1 MGYSERLVKT
11 NRESHRSSRR
21 ANWFWRGVLVS
32 AVANSFLAAAD
43 FTSDDQS
50 VWVDLADTIELPSE
64 SLNDMPRRLT
74 EVELKADGSAESLVS
89 STPLEKPAVHE
100 DVRILKDVSF
110 ETKETTV
117 LPQVVAVP
125 MAKDKNSIAE
135 VPKSFKDASQLSA
148 IQFPSDVPRSEVL
161 RVSRTFHGMVQETLR
176 ESGEILSGRFVGS
189 LAQAE
194 GVTGEKL
201 AELETTLIDEVTESD
216 DTYSIGQ
223 DVDTEI
229 ETSGLDPFKTYTVV
243 NGRVH
248 AIVPKQS
255 VRGLTSTASA
265 PQPESMPAAVVDVR
279 PEQVVVAQSGSA
291 PKVMNRDA
299 LPESLA
305 QSSALNKTFEL
316 PSEHVNQELNKLS
329 PPAKVAAL
337 DSNPADSNRV
347 TVRGRVVVPA
357 GFAQDRTVLR
367 MAGTAFQVQTD
378 AAGLFELGDVAQNTR
393 FELLVWNLEGGLT
406 RRLVPVVASG
416 REKNIEVAL
425 QKTSDVDSL
434 ATSFSLVQQMN
445 QGGFCARVEHETPAA
460 LAGGQVVV
468 TAGRTNLQAHF
479 FSQNGLPNQALTELS
494 EDGRFC
500 VFNIEDSI
508 VDVKVL
514 LVNGTR
520 RGFAVHV
527 EPSTFEH
534 DLIFDVSE
542 SMYRKVSLLEPLDTQ
557 QILQLSAQGV
567 QPEFGDKR
575 LKDWIFGNDVP
586 VWTSVTR
593 FIMQTDPAYALV
605 RPSLEDVQYF
615 PGGQELVEVRL
626 APDMTGAP
634 WSRVLL
640 SRDQLMTDQMLK
652 QIENQKL
659 RVYQDRAKSL
669 LLPAVDAEVWS
680 DVVAQYDVS
689 DISDRKFGGLYI
701 SIDSLALG
709 HSQDELVVSVRDTWS
724 GQDVCKIVSLKNA
737 KDFKTSRYL
746 RAVCAA
752 APGQYALIVES
763 REGALLWSDIARVR
777 AGDVQTL
784 TVLDPKF

>member
-1 MGYSERLVKT
+1 VGYSERLVKS
-11 NRESHRSSRR
+11 NREVHRSSRR

-43 FTSDDQS
+43 LTSHDQP
-50 VWVDLADTIELPSE
+50 VWVDSADTLELPSE
-64 SLNDMPRRLT
+64 SLNVLPRRLT
-74 EVELKADGSAESLVS
+74 EVELKVDDIAQSLELTTVV
-89 STPLEKPAVHE
+89 EKPAVFE

-110 ETKETTV
+110 GTKETIA

-125 MAKDKNSIAE
+125 MAKDQNSIVE
-135 VPKSFKDASQLSA
+135 LPKSFKDSSQLSA
-148 IQFPSDVPRSEVL
+148 IRFPSDVPRSEIL
-161 RVSRTFHGMVQETLR
+161 RVSRAFHGMVQETMR
-176 ESGEILSGRFVGS
+176 ESGEVLSQRFVGS
-189 LAQAE
+189 LAQTD

-201 AELETTLIDEVTESD
+201 ADLETTLFDEVTESED
-216 DTYSIGQ
+216 AYSIGQ

-255 VRGLTSTASA
+255 ARGLTATA
-265 PQPESMPAAVVDVR
+265 PQSESMPAAAAVVR
-279 PEQVVVAQSGSA
+279 SEQVVVAQSGSA

-299 LPESLA
+299 LPESLD
-305 QSSALNKTFEL
+305 QSNALNKAFEL
-316 PSEHVNQELNKLS
+316 PPEQVNQELNKLT

-337 DSNPADSNRV
+337 DSSPSDSNRV

-378 AAGLFELGDVAQNTR
+378 AAGLFELRDVPQYTR
-393 FELLVWNLEGGLT
+393 FELLVWNLDGGLT

-416 REKNIEVAL
+416 REKSIEVTL
-425 QKTSDVDSL
+425 QKTSDVDNL
-434 ATSFSLVQQMN
+434 ATSFSLIQQMN
-445 QGGFCARVEHETPAA
+445 KGGFCARVENETPAA
-460 LAGGQVVV
+460 LAGGQVFV
-468 TAGRTNLQAHF
+468 TAGRKNLQAHF
-479 FSQNGLPNQALTELS
+479 FSQNGLPNQTLTELS

-500 VFNIEDSI
+500 VFNVEDSV
-508 VDVKVL
+508 VDLKIL

-542 SMYRKVSLLEPLDTQ
+542 SMYRKVSLLEPLDNQ

-605 RPSLEDVQYF
+605 RPTLEDVQYF

-626 APDMTGAP
+626 APDMPGAP

-640 SRDQLMTDQMLK
+640 SRDQLMTDQMMK

-669 LLPAVDAEVWS
+669 MLPAVDAEVWS
-680 DVVAQYDVS
+680 DIVAQYPDVS
-689 DISDRKFGGLYI
+689 DISDRNFGGLYI
-701 SIDSLALG
+701 SISSLALG
-709 HSQDELVVSVRDTWS
+709 YSQEDLVVSVRDTWS
-724 GQDVCKIVSLKNA
+724 GQDACKVVSLNNA
-737 KDFKTSRYL
+737 KDIKSSRYL
-746 RAVCAA
+746 RTVCAA